1 MYTDFGYGP
10 DAQSRR
16 LDTLLEQQQIP
27 FLMTEEKSLTPQQL
41 QTNRLVIIHSLN
53 QHNNI
58 IFNPDNFKLFIENS
72 PFLTKL
78 N

>member
-1 MYTDFGYGP
+1 
-10 DAQSRR
+10 
-16 LDTLLEQQQIP
+16 
-27 FLMTEEKSLTPQQL
+27 MTEEKSLTPQQL